1 MPRINLSY
9 ILKISQDLK
18 TSPSPHLFLRLNNQ
32 LVVIF
37 IMYAV
42 AVACS
47 MLELHR
53 RRTGHEGCGETGSW
67 SFKDF
72 GVHLRSGEK
81 RLV

>member
-18 TSPSPHLFLRLNNQ
+18 TSPSPRLFLRLNNQ

-37 IMYAV
+37 FVYAV

-47 MLELHR
+47 VLELHR
-53 RRTGHEGCGETGSW
+53 RRTGHEGCGGN
-67 SFKDF
+67 
-72 GVHLRSGEK
+72 
-81 RLV
+81 RLLVL

>member
-18 TSPSPHLFLRLNNQ
+18 TSPSPRLFLLLNNQ

-37 IMYAV
+37 FVYAV

-47 MLELHR
+47 VLELHR
-53 RRTGHEGCGETGSW
+53 RRTGHEECGGKQAPGPLKTLGST
-67 SFKDF
+67 
-72 GVHLRSGEK
+72 
-81 RLV
+81 